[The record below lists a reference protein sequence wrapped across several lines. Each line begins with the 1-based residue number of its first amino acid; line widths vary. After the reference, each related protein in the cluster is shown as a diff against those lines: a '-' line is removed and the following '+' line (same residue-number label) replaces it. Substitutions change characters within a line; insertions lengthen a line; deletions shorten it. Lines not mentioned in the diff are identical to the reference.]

1 MEIADNLV
9 TAEERLRA
17 LLAYLQAM
25 VTKAIRQ
32 GAATVLAATQLQ
44 IGIAV
49 NVRVAEQGFPPGL
62 MDDGIIDLIEN
73 F

>member
-49 NVRVAEQGFPPGL
+49 KVQVVEQGFL
-62 MDDGIIDLIEN
+62 SVSKDDASTI
-73 F
+73 